1 MLDWNRIDT
10 VLLDMDGTLLDLHFD
25 SHFWLEHLPRHYAIH
40 HGLTAEVAA
49 AQLATLFQTCQRR
62 LEYYCLD
69 WWSTQ
74 TGLDIVTLKQD
85 LVHLIRFRPQ
95 AREFLAA
102 VRTSGRRSLIVT
114 NAHRGSLDLK
124 HRHTGIIDLVDA
136 VESAHDY
143 RIPKEEQGFWARLG
157 ERFPFDPART
167 LLVDDNMDAL
177 AAAERFGIAHLLA
190 VRHPDS
196 SSDPLTG
203 LPYPAVGEFSA
214 LHPIAPLAV
223 LDALA
228 TAPAGSR

>member
-25 SHFWLEHLPRHYAIH
+25 SHFWQEHMPRHYATH
-40 HGLTAEVAA
+40 HGLTNEVAEA
-49 AQLATLFQTCQRR
+49 RLATLFQSSRRR

-69 WWSTQ
+69 WWSAQ

-95 AREFLAA
+95 AQEFLKA
-102 VRTSGRRSLIVT
+102 VRASGRRSLIVT

-124 HRHTGIIDLVDA
+124 HRHTGIVDLVDA

-157 ERFPFDPART
+157 ERFPFDPDRT

-177 AAAERFGIAHLLA
+177 ASAERFGIAHLLA

-196 SSDPLTG
+196 SRDPLTG
-203 LPYPAVGEFSA
+203 LPYPAVGDFA
-214 LHPIAPLAV
+214 TLHPIAPL
-223 LDALA
+223 DALA
-228 TAPAGSR
+228 AAAEGGR